1 MSVRRK
7 TLAAVTGSMPPP
19 PLQFSGSQRGDQPPP
34 SSVAVIV
41 QNLSKNGS
49 GSSRMVD
56 RDTFQQLLAE
66 VMGTDGDPSD
76 ASLEDNVRINYKVVE
91 VVMEAGIS
99 VLLNGD
105 PFASTSDLLLQATNS
120 LLVVRLTIQ
129 RSPQVLFCQPPVEHA
144 AEPNQPILFLWLLPR
159 LFPLLG
165 HKVAESIK
173 LELIQTIEAILIAAA
188 KESEA
193 WKYLTTV
200 MGYCRS
206 CITCIIDS
214 FHSTAKITAAMSNS
228 FRLELPDEDF
238 SINLSQLPTNSPP
251 VMHQSLRFVIKDPEN
266 AACVAIHLFAV
277 LSRIS
282 TSSDDIPTLRTAAD
296 NYLGFLQNIS
306 KLWKSM
312 RIWESIPMLQSK
324 VSRIRINILEA
335 LESSLGQIPRSQYGT
350 IKCDNLCLL
359 IVRCASETLGQLVE
373 QANQPTELVLAS
385 VFLRVLLVAG
395 DALSVDEL
403 LREQALPVAFKTMN
417 NDITWEIMDR
427 DLQMAV
433 IRLVLDVSK
442 DPEITRKARS
452 LLQPGTE
459 RGWNFRNK
467 KLQEEADRLRT
478 IEISEYLQKDNN
490 GGRRKRPRLM
500 TKDELP
506 SVETH
511 PLVLETFRLLGYQGA
526 AGLQGLS
533 TVVLRDAFNKID
545 EDDQCTVVQS
555 LGLISCILAG
565 NLTEGPEL
573 DQRNLQSARS
583 YADERNDV
591 LFTVLEVLQ
600 KLDNFRGSS
609 RVRVWGLMGIRRIL
623 NHTRNL
629 KHLSLFG
636 AFGKCCFESLKS
648 SRREIRI
655 AAGRTL
661 PSFVGFSHDEGLLK
675 ENRIEILRYLRAKS
689 MSDELQY
696 QETFVL
702 AWSQIGRVSAGSEL
716 NFSLIRLVEYLGHA
730 NSFII
735 GVAYNEIQFL
745 AEIHDVSPKQLFTQ
759 YWRSISA
766 SVVKQLQSKPQIAGY
781 LSDIL
786 GITVDDFLG
795 TTQTYTLP
803 YMILWKR
810 VEIVER
816 VAQAC
821 GKSAWVVC
829 HENMTFILSVL
840 LAQDVGDIE
849 QTTMALLINAS
860 ENFKSCSLRELVR
873 PEKITLATELLKAAG
888 DADQE
893 NKEPIYR
900 ALALVAEL
908 SRTTK
913 SAESKEAPL
922 DEFFKLNVL
931 GIFTEFMTLLKEAPT
946 PMVEKIRIIKA
957 IEEMV
962 ILAGGYISGAL
973 PQICACLQS
982 ALETEQLRTSALYA
996 WSAIITTLPAEVIS
1010 PLLVQTF
1017 SVILQYWNDF
1027 QDDARKRA
1035 QEIITHFF
1043 NKYSRTIEKDVGM
1056 IPSLA
1061 LIPSSSH
1068 FETQL
1073 KEWRCSIDVKQ
1084 RFDLLSR
1091 RCRHENVAVVEQA
1104 LIELT
1109 GFIRENQA
1117 FIHTAA
1123 INEQPDEVVPQLIR
1137 TLLDVVVA
1145 FKNTDL
1151 NSNPK
1156 VQLNIQRLCAESL
1169 GLIGAVDPNR
1179 VETTREIR
1187 DMMVLHN
1194 FEKADETVEFVVFF
1208 LEEKIVKAF
1217 LSATDTKVQAFL
1229 AFGMQELLRFIEV
1242 GVDVSRSR
1250 GARVPH
1256 STVAAE
1262 RWASF
1267 STTARSAL
1275 TPFLGSK
1282 YILQQK
1288 AQVSSCSYPVFSL
1301 NKTHRSWLHLLLM
1314 DLLSKAR
1321 GVNAEGIFSTCGR
1334 MLKGQDISISLFLLP
1349 FVTLNVIIAGEDI
1362 DRKNIASE
1370 ILAVLRPTEG
1380 SESIMA
1386 SENLKQCTETVF
1398 LLIDHLTR
1406 WLRDKKKLN
1415 SSLQVQRARQQNRH
1429 VALEDDTGKDI
1440 AVDRVE
1446 SVLSVIPPDMM
1457 GIRSFECQSYARALF
1472 YWEQH
1477 IRQKRDTASEDEMTP
1492 LYERLQHIY
1501 TQIDEPDGIEGWK
1514 MDSCTELSPGNMAD
1528 GMMANSQNPH
1538 PRILEFAIEASW
1550 ISGKWD
1556 VLDKYL
1562 MRSEGSIESSY
1573 EIKIGSA
1580 LSALRKQDTDT
1591 FAKEIARAR
1600 ENVVSRLSESLTGS
1614 LRQCH
1619 DSMVKLHSLSEIEEI
1634 SLTLQQGTFDK
1645 ASFSANLERRLDVMG
1660 TYSNHK
1666 QYILALRRAVF
1677 QLSGAELAKDNIA
1690 STWLASARFARKAG
1704 QIHQSFN
1711 SVLHASRLGAPL
1723 ATVEHAKL
1731 LWHEGQHRKAIQN
1744 LEGAISSNMIQTNDS
1759 ITETI
1764 QSGKNQPQNIV
1775 SAKAILLLARWLDGA
1790 GQTHSKEI
1798 ISKYTKASSYFV
1810 RWEQGHYFLGR
1821 HYNKLH
1827 EAEKGIA
1834 PLNQSQPFLNGETA
1848 RLVCQSYLRALAFG
1862 TKYIFQTMPRVLTL
1876 WLDLGENQELGEV
1889 HGSADFRSHI
1899 LRERLKNLTNLHL
1912 SVQKYSERLP
1922 AWMFYTAFPQII
1934 SRIVHPSQEV
1944 YTHLQN
1950 IIVKVVST
1958 HPRQALWS
1966 LTAVCKSTSRERSS
1980 RGARIT
1986 NRIKE
1991 NYAAKGRREA
2001 DNELKNLILQSQ
2013 KLTDQL
2019 LRLCDADLPSKAV
2032 AISLT
2037 KDLGFHHSVA
2047 PCMLV
2052 VPLQTVLTV
2061 TLPPTPE
2068 SIKIHVPFNLSAPT
2082 IAGFADDADI
2092 MSSLQKPRKIK
2103 MRGSDGKMY
2112 PFLCKPKD
2120 DLRKDAR
2127 LMEFNNMI
2135 NRFLKKDTDSSRR
2148 RLYIRTYMVTPLNEE
2163 CGLIEWVN
2171 NVRPLRDILLKSY
2184 KAKGIIV
2191 QYSEIRVLL
2200 DKACSDPSKS
2210 HIFTDSV
2217 LPRYPPVFHEWFVEM
2232 FSGPAAWFAS
2242 RVGYS
2247 RTSAVM
2253 SMVGHI
2259 LGLGDRHGENILFD
2273 ETNGDTLHV
2282 DFNCLFDKG
2291 LGFEKPERVPFRLT
2305 HNMVDALGVTGYEGT
2320 FRRTCETTLRVLRNN
2335 EDTLMTVLETF
2346 LHDPAVDMVKKKK
2359 ANIKIPET
2367 PKDVLKNIQNKLR
2380 GLFQGET
2387 VPLSVEGQV
2396 QELLRSAV
2404 DPGNLCAMYI
2414 GWCAFL

>member
-19 PLQFSGSQRGDQPPP
+19 PLQFSGSQYGDQPPP

-129 RSPQVLFCQPPVEHA
+129 RSPQVLFCQPSVEHA
-144 AEPNQPILFLWLLPR
+144 AEPNRPILFLWLLPR

-165 HKVAESIK
+165 HKVAENIK

-206 CITCIIDS
+206 CVTCIIDS

-251 VMHQSLRFVIKDPEN
+251 VTHQSLRFVIKDPEN

-282 TSSDDIPTLRTAAD
+282 ASSDDIPTLRTAAD
-296 NYLGFLQNIS
+296 NFLWFLQNIS

-312 RIWESIPMLQSK
+312 RIWESIPMLQTK

-335 LESSLGQIPRSQYGT
+335 LGSSLGQIPRSQYGS

-359 IVRCASETLGQLVE
+359 IVRCASETLSQLVE

-385 VFLRVLLVAG
+385 VFLGVLLVAG

-403 LREQALPVAFKTMN
+403 LREQALPVAFKAMN
-417 NDITWEIMDR
+417 NDITWEILDR
-427 DLQMAV
+427 DLQMVV

-442 DPEITRKARS
+442 DPEITRKAIS
-452 LLQPGTE
+452 LLQSGTE
-459 RGWNFRNK
+459 GGWIFRNE

-478 IEISEYLQKDNN
+478 IEISESLEQKDNN
-490 GGRRKRPRLM
+490 SGRRKRPRLM
-500 TKDELP
+500 IKDEVP

-511 PLVLETFRLLGYQGA
+511 PLVLETFRLLGYRGV

-533 TVVLRDAFNKID
+533 AVVLGDAFNKID
-545 EDDQCTVVQS
+545 ENEQCTVVQS

-565 NLTEGPEL
+565 NLTEGLEL
-573 DQRNLQSARS
+573 DQRNLQCTHYYCSYCDAETTGISLAARS

-591 LFTVLEVLQ
+591 LFTVLEILQ

-609 RVRVWGLMGIRRIL
+609 RVR
-623 NHTRNL
+623 
-629 KHLSLFG
+629 
-636 AFGKCCFESLKS
+636 
-648 SRREIRI
+648 
-655 AAGRTL
+655 
-661 PSFVGFSHDEGLLK
+661 
-675 ENRIEILRYLRAKS
+675 
-689 MSDELQY
+689 
-696 QETFVL
+696 
-702 AWSQIGRVSAGSEL
+702 
-716 NFSLIRLVEYLGHA
+716 
-730 NSFII
+730 
-735 GVAYNEIQFL
+735 IQFL
-745 AEIHDVSPKQLFTQ
+745 AEIHDVTPKQLLTP

-786 GITVDDFLG
+786 GISVDDFLG

-821 GKSAWVVC
+821 GKSAWFVC
-829 HENMTFILSVL
+829 HENMTFILALL

-893 NKEPIYR
+893 NKEPIHR

-1073 KEWRCSIDVKQ
+1073 KEWRCSIGVKQ

-1194 FEKADETVEFVVFF
+1194 FEKADESVEFVVFF
-1208 LEEKIVKAF
+1208 LEEKVVKAF

-1250 GARVPH
+1250 GARVPQ
-1256 STVAAE
+1256 SIVAAE

-1288 AQVSSCSYPVFSL
+1288 AQVSSY
-1301 NKTHRSWLHLLLM
+1301 
-1314 DLLSKAR
+1314 
-1321 GVNAEGIFSTCGR
+1321 
-1334 MLKGQDISISLFLLP
+1334 ISISLFLLP
-1349 FVTLNVIIAGEDI
+1349 FVTLNVIIAGEDS

-1429 VALEDDTGKDI
+1429 VALEDETGKDV
-1440 AVDRVE
+1440 AVERVE

-1477 IRQKRDTASEDEMTP
+1477 IRQKRDTTREDEMTP

-1501 TQIDEPDGIEGWK
+1501 TQIDEPDGIEGISTKLPVLNHDQQILEHRKAGRWTAAQ
-1514 MDSCTELSPGNMAD
+1514 SWYELLLCEKPDDLEIQTNLLTCLKESGQHEMLLNQAD
-1528 GMMANSQNPH
+1528 GMMANSPNPH

-1764 QSGKNQPQNIV
+1764 QSGKNHPQNIV

-1834 PLNQSQPFLNGETA
+1834 PLSQSQPFLNGETA

-1876 WLDLGENQELGEV
+1876 WLDLGENQELEEV

-1980 RGARIT
+1980 RGARII

-1991 NYAAKGRREA
+1991 NYVAKGRREA

-2032 AISLT
+2032 TVSLT
-2037 KDLGFHHSVA
+2037 KDLGFNHSVA

-2068 SIKIHVPFNLSAPT
+2068 SIKTMFHLIYLRLLLQGSPT
-2082 IAGFADDADI
+2082 
-2092 MSSLQKPRKIK
+2092 
-2103 MRGSDGKMY
+2103 MRIS
-2112 PFLCKPKD
+2112 C
-2120 DLRKDAR
+2120 
-2127 LMEFNNMI
+2127 
-2135 NRFLKKDTDSSRR
+2135 
-2148 RLYIRTYMVTPLNEE
+2148 RLY
-2163 CGLIEWVN
+2163 
-2171 NVRPLRDILLKSY
+2171 KS
-2184 KAKGIIV
+2184 
-2191 QYSEIRVLL
+2191 L
-2200 DKACSDPSKS
+2200 
-2210 HIFTDSV
+2210 
-2217 LPRYPPVFHEWFVEM
+2217 
-2232 FSGPAAWFAS
+2232 
-2242 RVGYS
+2242 
-2247 RTSAVM
+2247 
-2253 SMVGHI
+2253 
-2259 LGLGDRHGENILFD
+2259 EN
-2273 ETNGDTLHV
+2273 
-2282 DFNCLFDKG
+2282 
-2291 LGFEKPERVPFRLT
+2291 
-2305 HNMVDALGVTGYEGT
+2305 
-2320 FRRTCETTLRVLRNN
+2320 
-2335 EDTLMTVLETF
+2335 
-2346 LHDPAVDMVKKKK
+2346 
-2359 ANIKIPET
+2359 
-2367 PKDVLKNIQNKLR
+2367 
-2380 GLFQGET
+2380 
-2387 VPLSVEGQV
+2387 
-2396 QELLRSAV
+2396 
-2404 DPGNLCAMYI
+2404 
-2414 GWCAFL
+2414 